1 VLGDLDE
8 EFARFQMARGRT
20 GATAWYWSQAIRS
33 VIRAHAPTPVQHHA
47 RGTFMLQLPHD
58 LRHGIRQLRSQWS
71 VSVTAIVTLAIGI
84 GLSTSLFTVVD
95 AAWFRPLPF
104 PDPEQLVRADV
115 VVEERDGAVAF
126 SPSLNDV
133 RAWRTS
139 GRAITHGAVDRG
151 ARRVIVDAGGPERVS
166 VSLVS
171 EDYFEMLSVA
181 PVLGRTFVA
190 DDMSRARPLVVMLG
204 HEYWMTRFG
213 GDLAVI
219 GRTLRL
225 NNLVAEIIGVVP
237 AGFYPS
243 VAVWRP
249 FQNVPESFRG
259 HGAPVVLRLRAGMSF
274 EAASTILAEEARAAG
289 GGRVVGVSLTSLHED
304 TVMGRTVT
312 LQTLAA
318 AVAAVLLLACVN
330 VAGLLLA
337 RGSTRRREIAVRASL
352 GGSRSQLIRM
362 LLAESLVL
370 AVAGGVAGV
379 LLAWVSLDGLVALL
393 PLSIPDT
400 TTVTL
405 NTAALAFAV
414 AASLTTTVIVGMVPA
429 IRLSRV
435 RLTDAL
441 SVSDRRTGGS
451 LSRRGGQTLIAAE
464 VALAVMLVAG
474 AGLMVRSF
482 VRLAG
487 VDLGFDANNFL
498 AVQVAPVDPTPGV
511 SAAYYPALLDAVRA
525 LPEVVSAGAATQLP
539 LGGGRRAGGVVLPG
553 GERMRIDV
561 RLMTPGFFETLGIPV
576 RHGLLPTDADRTS
589 GRRVVVV
596 NETTARQLFGDEP
609 AVGRVITF
617 DSFDS
622 ETDRPFEIVA
632 VVADT
637 LPNGARS
644 PRRANVYTLYEGTE
658 EVATAPF
665 VVYVRPRGN
674 APGLGDRLRATAASL
689 GMPVVVDSIR
699 PGNAFVSDNIAVPRR
714 QMQLLGLL
722 GAVGLA
728 LAMVGIFSVTAFAV
742 SRRTTEIGVRM
753 ALGAR
758 PAVVVRTIIGDATW
772 PIALGLVTGLAGSY
786 LASRLVA
793 SSLFETSP
801 HDVVTFVGVTAVL
814 AVASLGAA
822 WLPAR
827 KAALID
833 PVSAMRAD

>member
-1 VLGDLDE
+1 
-8 EFARFQMARGRT
+8 M
-20 GATAWYWSQAIRS
+20 
-33 VIRAHAPTPVQHHA
+33 P
-47 RGTFMLQLPHD
+47 QLAHD

-71 VSVTAIVTLAIGI
+71 VSVTAIATLATGI

-95 AAWFRPLPF
+95 AAWLRPLPF
-104 PDPEQLVRADV
+104 PNPEQLVSVKISVDTPGGEATM
-115 VVEERDGAVAF
+115 

-133 RAWRTS
+133 RAWRAG
-139 GRAITHGAVDRG
+139 GRAITHGAIDGG
-151 ARRVIVDAGGPERVS
+151 ARPVIVDAGGPERVS
-166 VSLVS
+166 VSVVS
-171 EDYFEMLSVA
+171 DNYFEMLSVA
-181 PVLGRTFVA
+181 PMLGRTFVA
-190 DDMSRARPLVVMLG
+190 DDMSRSRPLVVMLG
-204 HEYWMTRFG
+204 HAYWMTRFD
-213 GDLAVI
+213 GDTAVV

-225 NNLVAEIIGVVP
+225 NNQVAEIIGVVP
-237 AGFYPS
+237 AGFYTS

-249 FQNVPESFRG
+249 FQDVPESRRG
-259 HGAPVVLRLRAGMSF
+259 HGAPIVLRLREGLSHD
-274 EAASTILAEEARAAG
+274 AASTILAEETRASGA
-289 GGRVVGVSLTSLHED
+289 GRVLGVRLTSLHEE
-304 TVMGRTVT
+304 TARGGRVT
-312 LQTLAA
+312 LQILAA

-337 RGSTRRREIAVRASL
+337 RGTTRRREIAVRASL
-352 GGSRSQLIRM
+352 GGSRHQLIRM

-370 AVAGGVAGV
+370 AVAGGAAGV

-414 AASLTTTVIVGMVPA
+414 SVSLTTTVIFGTVPA

-435 RLTDAL
+435 RLIDAL
-441 SVSDRRTGGS
+441 SVSDRRTVGS
-451 LSRRGGQTLIAAE
+451 LSRRSGQTLIAAE

-487 VDLGFDANNFL
+487 VDLGFDANTFL
-498 AVQVAPVDPTPGV
+498 ALQVAPVDPSPTV

-525 LPEVVSAGAATQLP
+525 LPGVVSAGAATQLP
-539 LGGGRRAGGVVLPG
+539 LGGRQRAGVVALPG
-553 GERMRIDV
+553 RDFLRIDV

-576 RHGLLPTDADRTS
+576 RNGRMPTDADRVS

-596 NETTARQLFGDEP
+596 NETTARQLFGDYP
-609 AVGRVITF
+609 ALGRII
-617 DSFDS
+617 SFKSYDA
-622 ETDRPFEIVA
+622 DDVRPFEIVA

-644 PRRANVYTLYEGTE
+644 PRRANVYTLFEGTE

-674 APGLGDRLRATAASL
+674 AAGLGDRLRATAVSL

-699 PGNAFVSDNIAVPRR
+699 PGNAFVADNIAVPRR
-714 QMQLLGLL
+714 RMQLLGLL
-722 GAVGLA
+722 GVVGLV
-728 LAMVGIFSVTAFAV
+728 LAMVGIFSVTAFTV

-758 PAVVVRTIIGDATW
+758 PAVVVRTIIGDAAF
-772 PIALGLVTGLAGSY
+772 PIAAGLLTGLVGSY

-793 SSLFETSP
+793 SFLFETSP

-827 KAALID
+827 KAAFID

>member
-1 VLGDLDE
+1 MPNFV
-8 EFARFQMARGRT
+8 
-20 GATAWYWSQAIRS
+20 
-33 VIRAHAPTPVQHHA
+33 
-47 RGTFMLQLPHD
+47 HD

-71 VSVTAIVTLAIGI
+71 VSATAIVTLAIGI
-84 GLSTSLFTVVD
+84 GLSTALFTVVD

-104 PDPEQLVRADV
+104 PNPQQLVKV
-115 VVEERDGAVAF
+115 AV
-126 SPSLNDV
+126 SVDTPSGVGSMDPSLSDV

-139 GRAITHGAVDRG
+139 GRAITHGAIDRG
-151 ARRVIVDAGGPERVS
+151 GRPVIVDAGGPERVS
-166 VSLVS
+166 VSIVS
-171 EDYFEMLSVA
+171 ENYFEMLSVA
-181 PVLGRTFVA
+181 PVLGRAFVS
-190 DDMSRARPLVVMLG
+190 DDMSRSRPLVVMLG
-204 HEYWMTRFG
+204 HEYWTTRFG
-213 GDLAVI
+213 GDPAVV

-225 NNLVAEIIGVVP
+225 NNQVAEIVGVVP
-237 AGFYPS
+237 AGFYPL
-243 VAVWRP
+243 VAVWSP
-249 FQNVPESFRG
+249 FQDVPASFRG
-259 HGAPVVLRLRAGMSF
+259 HGAPVVLRLRGGMSF
-274 EAASTILAEEARAAG
+274 EEASTILTEEANAAG
-289 GGRVVGVSLTSLHED
+289 GARVSGVTLTSLHED
-304 TVMGRTVT
+304 TVGGGRTT
-312 LQTLAA
+312 LQILAA

-330 VAGLLLA
+330 VGGLLLA
-337 RGSTRRREIAVRASL
+337 RGTTRHREIAVRASL
-352 GGSRSQLIRM
+352 GGSRQQLIRM

-370 AVAGGVAGV
+370 AVTGGAAGV

-393 PLSIPDT
+393 PLSIPGT
-400 TTVTL
+400 SAVTL
-405 NTAALAFAV
+405 DTAALAFAV
-414 AASLTTTVIVGMVPA
+414 AVSVTTTVMFGTVPA

-451 LSRRGGQTLIAAE
+451 MSRRSGQTLIAAE

-482 VRLAG
+482 IRLAG
-487 VDLGFDANNFL
+487 VDLGFDADNFL
-498 AVQVAPVDPTPGV
+498 ALQVAPVDPSPGV

-525 LPEVVSAGAATQLP
+525 LPEVVSAGAATLLP
-539 LGGGRRAGGVVLPG
+539 VGGSQRAGGVALPG
-553 GERMRIDV
+553 RKPMRIDV
-561 RLMTPGFFETLGIPV
+561 RLITPGFFETLGIPV
-576 RHGLLPTDADRTS
+576 RHGRLPTDADRAS

-609 AVGRVITF
+609 ALSRII
-617 DSFDS
+617 SFRSYDANV
-622 ETDRPFEIVA
+622 ERPFEIVA

-658 EVATAPF
+658 GVASAPF
-665 VVYVRPRGN
+665 VVYIRPRGN
-674 APGLGDRLRATAASL
+674 AAGLSERLRATAASL

-714 QMQLLGLL
+714 RMQLLGLL
-722 GAVGLA
+722 GAVGLT

-758 PAVVVRTIIGDATW
+758 PGVVVRTIIGDAAW
-772 PIALGLVTGLAGSY
+772 PIALGLMTGVAGSY

-793 SSLFETSP
+793 SFLFETSP
-801 HDVVTFVGVTAVL
+801 HDALTFVAVTAGL

-827 KAALID
+827 RAALID
-833 PVSAMRAD
+833 PVSAMRAE